1 MKGIININKP
11 QEFTSHDCVAI
22 LRRLVGVKRVGHT
35 GTLDPMAT
43 GVLPLCV
50 GTATRIIEYLDNDR
64 KEYRC
69 TMELGIHTNT
79 CDIWGEVL
87 ERKDADH
94 LTEEEIRAA
103 FDLFIGKISQ
113 VPPIYSALKIKGK
126 KLYEYARA
134 GQEVEIKP
142 REIMIYSLDVEE
154 IKGRQVTFCV
164 TCGKGTYLRSICR
177 DVGSVLGVGG
187 TMTGLVRLASGAF
200 RIEDSV
206 EMEDLRQMSRE
217 EIAEK
222 MVTMDYPLTS
232 FSKCKVDR
240 KTATDFIHGRRISP
254 GGIFAEK
261 PEGKVRI
268 YYEGVFLG
276 MAEFTE
282 KPGELKPDKVF
293 QTEI

>member
-69 TMELGIHTNT
+69 TVELGIHTNT

-94 LTEEEIRAA
+94 LTEAEIRAA
-103 FDLFIGKISQ
+103 FDLFSGKISQ
-113 VPPIYSALKIKGK
+113 APPIYSALKIKGK

-206 EMEDLRQMSRE
+206 EMEDLRKMSRE

-261 PEGKVRI
+261 TEGKVRI